1 MMRKTIF
8 PVPTISDRFST
19 ILPPGMAILG
29 FSPDSQELQRFHSRF
44 LYLRL
49 ASLFSKI
56 DGFPASF
63 QLGHHSFVAFA
74 KPNPTKT
81 PPQPNTFRH
90 ISFTFF
96 NINRRK
102 HTMTSHTQK
111 SRTTPSRQNNTPLR
125 IQRFFPANIQWNV
138 PPQSNNKIN
147 SPTKH
152 QQTMKQHEKNN
163 HRHFGSVTII
173 PWIWVEHQQIC
184 HGFSPHFQRLGPFSC
199 FCLCVERGS
208 LDAGAQLAL
217 AQAGARRPSA
227 EKAPKMPENHGETM
241 GQMHKNVGFTR
252 KNAGFTKE
260 HIFVFNGEFFWFR
273 GLEMG
278 VVGISFIERRDLCH
292 EGWGFNQ
299 NMIRRWWIPTM
310 YGIWSVWNWGI
321 PTRWQLQPDKNEILN
336 YGILGVPVF
345 SGTQLIG

>member
-1 MMRKTIF
+1 
-8 PVPTISDRFST
+8 
-19 ILPPGMAILG
+19 
-29 FSPDSQELQRFHSRF
+29 
-44 LYLRL
+44 
-49 ASLFSKI
+49 
-56 DGFPASF
+56 
-63 QLGHHSFVAFA
+63 
-74 KPNPTKT
+74 
-81 PPQPNTFRH
+81 
-90 ISFTFF
+90 
-96 NINRRK
+96 
-102 HTMTSHTQK
+102 
-111 SRTTPSRQNNTPLR
+111 
-125 IQRFFPANIQWNV
+125 
-138 PPQSNNKIN
+138 
-147 SPTKH
+147 
-152 QQTMKQHEKNN
+152 MKQHEKNN

-199 FCLCVERGS
+199 FCLCVERGP

-299 NMIRRWWIPTM
+299 NMIRR
-310 YGIWSVWNWGI
+310 
-321 PTRWQLQPDKNEILN
+321 
-336 YGILGVPVF
+336 
-345 SGTQLIG
+345 